1 MYNFEG
7 LLEFYRGGGGGKIG
21 CQSECNTERG
31 FIDSLYG
38 YNRKKLYGLSSLL
51 ITYSIISWFTISN
64 IA

>member
-31 FIDSLYG
+31 FIDSLSKG
-38 YNRKKLYGLSSLL
+38 LGSGLEEWFWKRKTSLMDL
-51 ITYSIISWFTISN
+51 FL
-64 IA
+64 A